1 MSKGIFTDK
10 IHKPTNEEVTEVL
23 GTVQSTWQVIVNYIE
38 IQLKAKGEFKFYGKN
53 YGWALRFN
61 KSGKSLVALY
71 PSKNEFTVQI
81 ILNTKQVEKALL
93 EASDRRIKKIIVDTP
108 EIHEGKWIYINVTSK
123 SDIMDIEKLLF
134 IRSEAWGN
142 LRWK

>member
-93 EASDRRIKKIIVDTP
+93 EALDSRIKNIILDTP
-108 EIHEGKWIYINVTSK
+108 EIHEGKWIYINVTSG
-123 SDIMDIEKLLF
+123 SDVIDIEKLLL
-134 IRSEAWGN
+134 IRAQTVVSV
-142 LRWK
+142 R